1 MLDDTLC
8 EFTKL
13 VLVELDTLFFS
24 DVLNDLDALTE
35 SDRLTLVDFEV
46 LADVDTTN

>member
-13 VLVELDTLFFS
+13 VLVELDTLFLS
-24 DVLNDLDALTE
+24 DVLNDLDAL
-35 SDRLTLVDFEV
+35 
-46 LADVDTTN
+46 ADQIGLHLSISRY